1 MASFKNVK
9 DNYTLNVGTN
19 ANGVY
24 DGSGIF
30 TINAQTIFEG
40 NVTYTVPSTTTS
52 AFYVAAA
59 NNTGSITD
67 MGLLGQTG
75 PTTYAGFRFD
85 TTANAWQTS
94 PNVYANGAPITAYAN
109 VGSTPA
115 GDSTDIQFNNNGVF
129 AGSANLTF
137 NIPNSQITINGSEA
151 FGNIGVI
158 PGNVANA
165 VVLYSNAV
173 GQGGTGLYFTS
184 SAAQDELVSRR
195 NAIIYG
201 IIF

>member
-9 DNYTLNVGTN
+9 DTYTINVGTD

-24 DGSGIF
+24 DGSGNLI
-30 TINAQTIFEG
+30 INAQTTFEG
-40 NVTYTVPSTTTS
+40 NVIYTIPAITDF
-52 AFYVAAA
+52 AFLTVAA
-59 NNTGSITD
+59 NNTGAITD
-67 MGLLGQTG
+67 GGLLMKTNSSN
-75 PTTYAGFRFD
+75 YAGFRFD
-85 TTANAWQTS
+85 TGINAWQTS
-94 PNVYANGAPITAYAN
+94 PNVYANGEPITAYAN
-109 VGSTPA
+109 VGSTPG
-115 GDSTDIQFNNNGVF
+115 GDNTDIQFNNNGVF

-137 NIPNSQITINGSEA
+137 NIPNSQIRINGSEV

-158 PGNVANA
+158 PGNIANA
-165 VVLYSNAV
+165 VVVYSNAV

-184 SAAQDELVSRR
+184 SARNDELVSRR